1 MVETYSSRDF
11 TTPRFHLGEVV
22 VNAGT
27 TQYVNQDLF
36 KVSRP
41 TLVDYL
47 YLTEESFTVNGWGLP
62 APIGAGQ
69 HTTLL
74 QNIFINWWI
83 TDRARTDL
91 RMRPITMY
99 DNNVDGQRGQ
109 VRLPV
114 VPPGACGYLGTLLYR
129 FRQPWRYN
137 PGNTFIIDWSYQT
150 GAATVN
156 APPIN
161 ATNVVFYG
169 TAVRSRHRRIFELQ
183 VPAIAAAG
191 PFLGS
196 ITESQ
201 FVGNIA
207 DEPYDIDELQIM
219 QAGGFIDI
227 RVLNMLRYRIIPSQ
241 GEPFSDDPIPVL
253 AYGIDMFPQGRGA
266 IYAPSGGPMLLLAGQ
281 SIGFEVQNTL
291 AAGGTNTRFQAVLV
305 GRTAPNVYR

>member
-1 MVETYSSRDF
+1 MADTYSSRDF

-41 TLVDYL
+41 TLIDYIHL
-47 YLTEESFTVNGWGLP
+47 SEESFTVNGWPLA

-69 HTTLL
+69 HTSLL
-74 QNIFINWWI
+74 QNVFINWWV
-83 TDRARTDL
+83 TDRARTGL
-91 RMRPITMY
+91 RMRPITLF
-99 DNNVDGQRGQ
+99 DQNVDGQRAQ
-109 VRLPV
+109 VRFPAALPGNAV
-114 VPPGACGYLGTLLYR
+114 FYGTLLYR

-156 APPIN
+156 APVIN

-169 TAVRSRHRRIFELQ
+169 TAVRSRHRRIFEVQ

-219 QAGGFIDI
+219 LMMQFIDM
-227 RVLNMLRYRIIPSQ
+227 RTLNMLRYRIIPSQ

-253 AYGIDMFPQGRGA
+253 AYGIDLFPQGRSA

-281 SIGFEVQNTL
+281 SIGFEVQNTF